1 MLEQNNEAFEG
12 NALTNRSP
20 FNYFWVQQNF
30 WAITGVWSGKRAQK
44 GPIKKTTSWCQQN
57 GQYLCKKLP
66 TRFSTISP
74 KKLKLLFG
82 HWYLF
87 YRKNLSRKEYQ
98 ILENLFLPKI
108 FHDFKNQ
115 IGGLHF
121 FIIWQ
126 DGQMPRSLFFTNVY
140 PNGPTRN
147 QSILGSQIKKN
158 IYLLQYAKTA
168 ILLWKTSKTFVLAP

>member
-1 MLEQNNEAFEG
+1 MCEVA
-12 NALTNRSP
+12 
-20 FNYFWVQQNF
+20 
-30 WAITGVWSGKRAQK
+30 K
-44 GPIKKTTSWCQQN
+44 GPKKDQLKKPHLGASKIGN
-57 GQYLCKKLP
+57 IFVKKLP

>member
-20 FNYFWVQQNF
+20 FDYFWVHQNF

-57 GQYLCKKLP
+57 WQYLCKK
-66 TRFSTISP
+66 TSNTFFDNQSKKAEVTIWTLVP
-74 KKLKLLFG
+74 FFTKKIY
-82 HWYLF
+82 H
-87 YRKNLSRKEYQ
+87 RKNTKFWK
-98 ILENLFLPKI
+98 IVFLPKI

-115 IGGLHF
+115 IGRLHF

-126 DGQMPRSLFFTNVY
+126 DGQIPRSLFFTNVN
-140 PNGPTRN
+140 PNGSTRN
-147 QSILGSQIKKN
+147 QSILGSQIIK
-158 IYLLQYAKTA
+158 IYTYCSMPKRQYCCEKPPRH
-168 ILLWKTSKTFVLAP
+168 LC